1 MPMTHDEQRDIHEVY
16 EISDKAFVDAIELL
30 HLIEVMQG
38 QNKDPINAKLS
49 AAGAAGAAVAVRN
62 SVLSR
67 IVLFVAGAYAPSRTG
82 DLHLQ
87 RAFDLLEQPAVRQEL
102 GLRGSSLLL
111 DDAVALWAKC
121 KGDQRLAPIMHFRNK
136 FTAHSSKPND
146 IPLPLYDDVFGL
158 ARDTMMVMDT
168 LARGT
173 GARTEPLGN
182 WQAQAAHT
190 AKQYWSVWG

>member
-1 MPMTHDEQRDIHEVY
+1 MTPDEQRDTHEVY
-16 EISDKAFVDAIELL
+16 EISDKVFVDAIELL

-38 QNKDPINAKLS
+38 QNRDPVNAKLS
-49 AAGAAGAAVAVRN
+49 ASGAAGAAMVVRN
-62 SVLSR
+62 AVLSR
-67 IVLFVAGAYAPSRTG
+67 IVLFVAGTYAPSRPG

-87 RAFDLLEQPAVRQEL
+87 RAFNLLEQPAVRQEL
-102 GLRGSSLLL
+102 GLRGSPQLLG
-111 DDAVALWAKC
+111 DAVQLWAKS
-121 KGDQRLAPIMHFRNK
+121 KSDPRLVPITHFRNK
-136 FTAHSSKPND
+136 FTAHSSKPKD

-190 AKQYWSVWG
+190 AKQFWSVWG

>member
-1 MPMTHDEQRDIHEVY
+1 MLMTPDEQREANEAW
-16 EISDKAFVDAIELL
+16 EISDKAFVDGIELL

-38 QNKDPINAKLS
+38 QNNESINAKLS
-49 AAGAAGAAVAVRN
+49 AAGAAGAAMVVRN

-67 IVLFVAGAYAPSRTG
+67 IVLFVAGAYAPSRPG

-102 GLRGSSLLL
+102 GLRGSPQLL

-121 KGDQRLAPIMHFRNK
+121 KSDLRLTPITHFRNK
-136 FTAHSSKPND
+136 FTAHSSKPKD
-146 IPLPLYDDVFGL
+146 IPLPLYDEVFGL

-190 AKQYWSVWG
+190 AKQFWSVW

>member
-1 MPMTHDEQRDIHEVY
+1 MTPDEQRDTHEVY
-16 EISDKAFVDAIELL
+16 EISDKVFVDAIELL

-38 QNKDPINAKLS
+38 QNRDPVNAKLS
-49 AAGAAGAAVAVRN
+49 ASGAAGAAMVIRN
-62 SVLSR
+62 AVLSR
-67 IVLFVAGAYAPSRTG
+67 IVLFVAGTYAPSRPG

-87 RAFDLLEQPAVRQEL
+87 RAFNLLEQPAVRQEL
-102 GLRGSSLLL
+102 GLRGSPQLLG
-111 DDAVALWAKC
+111 DAVQLWAKC
-121 KGDQRLAPIMHFRNK
+121 KSDPRLVPITHFRNK
-136 FTAHSSKPND
+136 FTAHSSKPKD

-158 ARDTMMVMDT
+158 AGDTMMVMDT

-190 AKQYWSVWG
+190 AKQFWSVWG